1 MAVRTLDDLLTSFR
15 GFGLDENSAEFISM
29 LEDMTDSYTGSEAI
43 EQAKSRILEL
53 EQELSDANKR
63 YVDRFFG
70 GSVDTP
76 PENHDEKE
84 EDEKEE
90 KEEYETFD
98 SDEEM
103 AKDMMEE

>member
-1 MAVRTLDDLLTSFR
+1 MAVRTLDELLTSFR

-29 LEDMTDSYTGSEAI
+29 IEDMADSYTGSEAI

-70 GSVDTP
+70 VGVETP
-76 PENHDEKE
+76 PVNHE
-84 EDEKEE
+84 EEEKEE

-103 AKDMMEE
+103 VKDMMEE